1 MKKTPFNLRSAYG
14 QLVALVF
21 LPIVILAMVGGVL
34 VFREVRQAVLSE
46 QDALAR
52 TALLRY
58 EMSLTRHFADTH
70 SPTPALPA
78 FDDFFH
84 KISPQQVRRM
94 AIFDGDYRLLASHGG
109 YDNDIPFASD
119 ELLGVMNKYQ
129 GNFERYHSTYGTSYG
144 RQMMFDGTPYYV
156 VVEMDD
162 KSLTITSYRVVLAL
176 AITGLTTLLL
186 LLLILN
192 IYSKRWIAPIYEMRL
207 FLQKLNSDNID
218 KPIKTNADGEF
229 SLLQRD
235 FVQAMR
241 RLSVSFNE
249 LKTHADETE
258 QDLQH
263 ALDEMEMQ
271 TISIRK
277 ARDLAVSS
285 SHAKSAFLANI
296 SHELRTPLNSIDG
309 FINLLARHD
318 GRHDGRHGLIS
329 AEQSLYV
336 QTIKKSSAHLLALV
350 NDVLDFSKLEA
361 DKLVLDS
368 HGFDLYSAIY
378 DVVDMLSPMAL
389 EKHLRL
395 SVLFYND
402 VPNRVTGDS
411 LRVKQILTNLVG
423 NAIKFTDT
431 GGVVVRV
438 GLSDENDG
446 YLHISVEDT
455 GKGVSDDD
463 KASLFK
469 SFSQGDLSVTRR
481 YGGTGLGLVISKQ
494 LTELMGGTI
503 GFYDNN
509 SENIAKTGATF
520 WFEMPI
526 HLGSASMQTP
536 DDTDADDDLYS
547 LTKLIPTKLLVWI
560 NHAPAIQ
567 VLKAT
572 LAGSDV
578 DVHFAIG
585 FADLLEQLDK
595 AGHGF
600 DWVIVDYFGQDA
612 SLDDVGAILRQIRSR
627 YQGKLSAYGYQVG
640 MDNALLDKY
649 QTHALYE
656 PMDKRQLIAMLA
668 DGKPMQDTLVSKFSG
683 HRVLAVDDHPPNL
696 LVLEALLG
704 ELDVAVITAH
714 NGFDAIET
722 MTRAISMGER
732 IDLIFMDIQMPRM
745 SGLEASI
752 QIRKIEESHN
762 RPPVPII
769 ALTAHGLSDE
779 KERLVSAGLSD
790 YVGKPIGHEQLVQ
803 TLSRWLGESGRPVIT
818 PTDGTPDFAG
828 TPYGKMGE
836 IGELTGDDM
845 NDGTDKGMDKGI
857 DDNGSAPQQGKHAHK
872 TDKTNKTKSALPDI
886 DWADALAR
894 SANKDDLAKTLLS
907 LLIESSESEKLALER
922 AWADRDRVALADITH
937 RLVGGSRYTGVPR
950 LRATAEDFEQ
960 KCRAN
965 LDDTSAG
972 QFISIR
978 PSYRSLIDA
987 LESLENIDIEDFLA
1001 NGANNSS
1008 APDSTPNPNFK
1019 SGGHDDEDTLPWK
1032 MV

>member
-1 MKKTPFNLRSAYG
+1 MLNYAIFDLHQSSMRKIPLNLRSAYG
-14 QLVALVF
+14 QLIALVF
-21 LPIVILAMVGGVL
+21 LPIVILAMVGGLL
-34 VFREVRQAVLSE
+34 VFREVRQAVWSE

-52 TALLRY
+52 NALLHY
-58 EMSLTRHFADTH
+58 EMTLTRHFSLPHAYADAEH
-70 SPTPALPA
+70 SLAISIPA
-78 FDDFFH
+78 FDDFFY
-84 KISPQQVRRM
+84 KISPRQVRRM
-94 AIFDGDYRLLASHGG
+94 AIFDHDYRLLASYGG
-109 YDNDIPFASD
+109 YEGEALFGSSD
-119 ELLGVMNKYQ
+119 QIGQILSKYQ
-129 GNFERYHSTYGTSYG
+129 GNFDRQKTAYGTSYG
-144 RQMMFDGTPYYV
+144 KQMIFSGTPYYV
-156 VVEMDD
+156 VVEMDNEP
-162 KSLTITSYRVVLAL
+162 LTITTYRVSLAL

-192 IYSKRWIAPIYEMRL
+192 IYSKRWITPIYEMRL
-207 FLQKLNSDNID
+207 FLQQLNSDNLD
-218 KPIKTNADGEF
+218 KPIKTHADGEF

-235 FVQAMR
+235 LTQATR
-241 RLSVSFNE
+241 RLSASFGE
-249 LKTHADETE
+249 LKAHAHETE
-258 QDLQH
+258 NDLQH

-271 TISIRK
+271 TISIRQ

-318 GRHDGRHGLIS
+318 DLS
-329 AEQSLYV
+329 SEQRLYV

-361 DKLVLDS
+361 DKLILDN
-368 HGFDLYSAIY
+368 HDFDLYATIY
-378 DVVDMLSPMAL
+378 DVVDMLSPTAL

-402 VPNRVTGDS
+402 VPTRVRGDS

-438 GLSDENDG
+438 GLSEVHDG
-446 YLHISVEDT
+446 YLNISVEDT
-455 GKGVSDDD
+455 GKGVSDED
-463 KASLFK
+463 KTSLFK

-509 SENIAKTGATF
+509 SENIANTGATF

-526 HLGSASMQTP
+526 YLDDGVANQQVTLPEGESSHGLEVLHTLPASCP
-536 DDTDADDDLYS
+536 L
-547 LTKLIPTKLLVWI
+547 KLLVWI
-560 NHAPAIQ
+560 NHAPAIS

-572 LAGSDV
+572 LAGSQTDI
-578 DVHFAIG
+578 HFAIG

-595 AGHGF
+595 AEQDF
-600 DWVIVDYFGQDA
+600 DWVIVDYFGQDV
-612 SLDDVGAILRQIRSR
+612 SLDDVEAILRQIRAR

-640 MDNALLDKY
+640 MDNALLERY
-649 QTHALYE
+649 QTQALYE
-656 PMDKRQLIAMLA
+656 PMDKRQLIAMLTN
-668 DGKPMQDTLVSKFSG
+668 DKPNETPLSKFSG
-683 HRVLAVDDHPPNL
+683 CRVLAVDDHLPNL

-704 ELDVAVITAH
+704 ELDVTVITAH

-722 MTRAISMGER
+722 MTHAISTGER
-732 IDLIFMDIQMPRM
+732 IDLIFMDIQMPKM

-752 QIRKIEESHN
+752 QIRKIEESHHQS
-762 RPPVPII
+762 PIPII

-779 KERLVSAGLSD
+779 KERLVAAGLND

-803 TLSRWLGESGRPVIT
+803 TLTRWLSPSGNPLPSSKSDIDAKQDVSWINKPNIIIHDESHQSDTSDPS
-818 PTDGTPDFAG
+818 
-828 TPYGKMGE
+828 GKS
-836 IGELTGDDM
+836 D
-845 NDGTDKGMDKGI
+845 
-857 DDNGSAPQQGKHAHK
+857 K
-872 TDKTNKTKSALPDI
+872 TDKEKIMKSAHALPDI

-894 SANKDDLAKTLLS
+894 SAHKDDLAKTLLT
-907 LLIESSESEKLALER
+907 LLIESSESEKRALER
-922 AWADRDRVALADITH
+922 AWADRDRVALANITH
-937 RLVGGSRYTGVPR
+937 GLVGTSRYTGVPR
-950 LRATAEDFEQ
+950 LRAAAEDFEQ

-965 LDDTSAG
+965 LSDTSAG

-978 PSYRSLIDA
+978 PSYRTLIDA
-987 LESLENIDIEDFLA
+987 LDSLENIDIEVFLA
-1001 NGANNSS
+1001 
-1008 APDSTPNPNFK
+1008 K
-1019 SGGHDDEDTLPWK
+1019 EQGHDDENNLLWK
-1032 MV
+1032 MI

>member
-34 VFREVRQAVLSE
+34 VFKEVRTASLDK
-46 QDALAR
+46 QDALAYS
-52 TALLRY
+52 ALLNY
-58 EMSLTRHFADTH
+58 EMVLTRHFARTEAMSDGAL
-70 SPTPALPA
+70 SVPAL
-78 FDDFFH
+78 DEFFH
-84 KISPQQVRRM
+84 KILPKQVYRM

-109 YDNDIPFASD
+109 YDGDTPFEVGRLLAKDND
-119 ELLGVMNKYQ
+119 
-129 GNFERYHSTYGTSYG
+129 FERQKTTYGTSYARAMSFNG
-144 RQMMFDGTPYYV
+144 VPYYV
-156 VVEMDD
+156 VVEMD
-162 KSLTITSYRVVLAL
+162 SEPLTITSYRVVLAL
-176 AITGLTTLLL
+176 AITGLITLLL

-207 FLQKLNSDNID
+207 FLQKLTTENLD
-218 KPIKTNADGEF
+218 KPIKVNTSGEF

-241 RLSVSFNE
+241 RLSASFNE
-249 LKTHADETE
+249 LKTHANETE

-318 GRHDGRHGLIS
+318 GRHDGRNGLS

-368 HGFDLYSAIY
+368 HVFDLYSAIY

-438 GLSDENDG
+438 GLSDDNDG
-446 YLHISVEDT
+446 YLNISVEDT

-520 WFEMPI
+520 WFEMPV
-526 HLGSASMQTP
+526 HSGGASVQAP
-536 DDTDADDDLYS
+536 DDADTDDDLYS
-547 LTKLIPTKLLVWI
+547 LTKLAPTKLLVWI

-595 AGHGF
+595 TGHGF

-640 MDNALLDKY
+640 MDNTLLDKY

-656 PMDKRQLIAMLA
+656 PMNKRQLIAMFA
-668 DGKPMQDTLVSKFSG
+668 DDKPMQDTPISKFSG

-762 RPPVPII
+762 RPPIPII

-803 TLSRWLGESGRPVIT
+803 TLSRWLGESGRPVLV
-818 PTDGTPDFAG
+818 PTDGTPNFAG
-828 TPYGKMGE
+828 TPYGEMSK
-836 IGELTGDDM
+836 LTGDDM
-845 NDGTDKGMDKGI
+845 DDGTGKDTNKGMDKGV
-857 DDNGSAPQQGKHAHK
+857 DDNGLPPQQSKHAHK
-872 TDKTNKTKSALPDI
+872 ADKAKPTLLDI

-950 LRATAEDFEQ
+950 LRDTAEDFEQ

-1001 NGANNSS
+1001 NGVINSS
-1008 APDSTPNPNFK
+1008 APDPTPK

>member
-46 QDALAR
+46 QDSLAR

-58 EMSLTRHFADTH
+58 EMSLTRHFADTD
-70 SPTPALPA
+70 SPTPTPPA

-94 AIFDGDYRLLASHGG
+94 AIFDGDYHLLASHGG
-109 YDNDIPFASD
+109 YDDDAPFASD

-144 RQMMFDGTPYYV
+144 KQMTFDDTPYYV

-218 KPIKTNADGEF
+218 RPIKTNADGEF

-241 RLSVSFNE
+241 RLSASFNE
-249 LKTHADETE
+249 LKTHANETE

-318 GRHDGRHGLIS
+318 GRHDGRHGLS

-438 GLSDENDG
+438 GLSDENDD

-526 HLGSASMQTP
+526 HLGGASVQASDGT
-536 DDTDADDDLYS
+536 DTDDDLYS
-547 LTKLIPTKLLVWI
+547 LTKLAPTKLLVWI

-640 MDNALLDKY
+640 MDNTLLDKY

-668 DGKPMQDTLVSKFSG
+668 DDKPVQDTSISKFLG

-762 RPPVPII
+762 RSPIPII

-818 PTDGTPDFAG
+818 PTDGTPNFAG

-836 IGELTGDDM
+836 LTGDDM
-845 NDGTDKGMDKGI
+845 DKGV
-857 DDNGSAPQQGKHAHK
+857 DDHGLTPQQNKHAHK
-872 TDKTNKTKSALPDI
+872 TDKADKAKSAPPDI

-922 AWADRDRVALADITH
+922 AWADRDRGSLADITH

-965 LDDTSAG
+965 LGDTSAG

-1001 NGANNSS
+1001 NGAKNSS
-1008 APDSTPNPNFK
+1008 TPESIPK
-1019 SGGHDDEDTLPWK
+1019 SSDHDDEDTLPWK

>member
-1 MKKTPFNLRSAYG
+1 MPETPMKKTPFDLRSAYG
-14 QLVALVF
+14 QLVIIVF
-21 LPIVILAMVGGVL
+21 LPIVILAVVGGGL
-34 VFREVRQAVLSE
+34 VFKEVRTASLGE
-46 QDALAR
+46 QDALAYS
-52 TALLRY
+52 ALLNY
-58 EMSLTRHFADTH
+58 EMVLTRHFARTEAMSDG
-70 SPTPALPA
+70 ALSVPVL
-78 FDDFFH
+78 DEFFH
-84 KISPQQVRRM
+84 KISPKQVYRM
-94 AIFDGDYRLLASHGG
+94 AIFDGNYKQLASYGGYDGDTPFEVGRLLAK
-109 YDNDIPFASD
+109 DND
-119 ELLGVMNKYQ
+119 
-129 GNFERYHSTYGTSYG
+129 FERQKTTYGTSYARAMSFHG
-144 RQMMFDGTPYYV
+144 VPYYV
-156 VVEMDD
+156 VVEMDSE
-162 KSLTITSYRVVLAL
+162 SLTITGYRVVLAL
-176 AITGLTTLLL
+176 AITGLITLLL

-207 FLQKLNSDNID
+207 FLQKLTTDNLD
-218 KPIKTNADGEF
+218 KPIKATTDGEF

-241 RLSVSFNE
+241 RLSASFNE
-249 LKTHADETE
+249 LKTHANETE

-271 TISIRK
+271 AISIRQ
-277 ARDLAVSS
+277 ARDVAVSS

-309 FINLLARHD
+309 FINLLARNE
-318 GRHDGRHGLIS
+318 GLTS
-329 AEQSLYV
+329 EQTLYV

-361 DKLVLDS
+361 NKLVLDS
-368 HGFDLYSAIY
+368 HEFDLYAAIY

-395 SVLFYND
+395 SVLFYHD
-402 VPNRVTGDS
+402 VPSRVVGDS

-438 GLSDENDG
+438 GLSDDNDG
-446 YLHISVEDT
+446 YLNISVEDT

-526 HLGSASMQTP
+526 HLGGASVQAP
-536 DDTDADDDLYS
+536 DEADTDDDLYS
-547 LTKLIPTKLLVWI
+547 LTKLAPTKLLVWI

-595 AGHGF
+595 TGHGF

-656 PMDKRQLIAMLA
+656 PMNKRQLIAMLA
-668 DGKPMQDTLVSKFSG
+668 DDKPMQDTPISKFSG

-762 RPPVPII
+762 RPPIPII

-779 KERLVSAGLSD
+779 KERLVSAGMSD

-803 TLSRWLGESGRPVIT
+803 TLSRWLGESGRPVLA
-818 PTDGTPDFAG
+818 PTDGTPNFAG

-836 IGELTGDDM
+836 MSELTGDDM
-845 NDGTDKGMDKGI
+845 GDGTDKDTNKGMDKGV
-857 DDNGSAPQQGKHAHK
+857 DDNGLTPQQSKHAHK
-872 TDKTNKTKSALPDI
+872 VDKAKPTLLDI

-1001 NGANNSS
+1001 NGVKNSS
-1008 APDSTPNPNFK
+1008 TPESIPESTPK